1 MTWFPNLANV
11 LMPVQGTKLA
21 GDVDAL
27 YIFLLIVSFVSFVIM
42 MGGMVFF
49 MIKYRRTS
57 LDQKSAYISHN
68 NVAEFLWS
76 FIPFV
81 LLMITFYWGYVIF
94 VDLRTAPEN
103 VAEEI
108 HVTARQWMWNYEYKN
123 GKSFSSTEKD
133 AVMIVPVG
141 KPVKLVLTSKDVI
154 HSFWIPAFRVKQDAV
169 PGKYSQ
175 IWFEASQSGDYA
187 VNCTEYCGTKHSQM
201 PLLIRAVDPKEYSAW
216 YYKNEDE
223 GASLAQKGAKLFNQ
237 KACAGCH
244 SIDGSKVVGP
254 TMKGLAGAERK
265 FVDGTKA
272 VADDAY
278 LRESILNSMA
288 KIVEGYP
295 PAMPLFQGQL
305 EEEEVS
311 AIIDYIKSVK

>member
-1 MTWFPNLANV
+1 MTWFPNLANA
-11 LMPVQGTKLA
+11 LMPIQGTKLA

-27 YIFLLIVSFVSFVIM
+27 YIFLVIVSLISFVIM

-49 MIKYRRTS
+49 LIKYKRTS
-57 LDQKSAYISHN
+57 LDQKSAYITHN

-76 FIPFV
+76 FIPLV
-81 LLMITFYWGYVIF
+81 LLMVVFYWGYVIF
-94 VDLRTAPEN
+94 EELRTPPEN

-108 HVTARQWMWNYEYKN
+108 HVTARQWMWSYDYKN

-154 HSFWIPAFRVKQDAV
+154 HSFWVPAFRVKQDAV

-175 IWFEASQSGDYA
+175 IWFEASSAGDFE
-187 VNCTEYCGTKHSQM
+187 VSCTEYCGTKHSQM
-201 PLLIRAVDPKEYSAW
+201 PLKIRAVDPKEYSAW
-216 YYKNEDE
+216 YHTPEDE
-223 GASLAQKGAKLFNQ
+223 GASLAQKGQKLFQQ

-254 TMKGLAGAERK
+254 TFKGLYGIERK
-265 FVDGTKA
+265 FADGTKTT
-272 VADDAY
+272 ADDNY

-295 PAMPLFQGQL
+295 PAMPLYQGQL
-305 EEEEVS
+305 EEEEVA
-311 AIIDYIKSVK
+311 AIIDYIKSIK